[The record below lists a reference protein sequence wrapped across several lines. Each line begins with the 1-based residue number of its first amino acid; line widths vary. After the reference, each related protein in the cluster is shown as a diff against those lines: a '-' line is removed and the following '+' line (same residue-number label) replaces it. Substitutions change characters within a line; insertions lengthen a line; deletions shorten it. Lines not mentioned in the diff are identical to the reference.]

1 MCKLLPRLG
10 NDHKAPCLEKSC
22 AVATG
27 IEKEHRHT
35 CKRKFG
41 PKPAQEVKAHKPLLL
56 SELEECSGRA
66 GMHMAGGP
74 V

>member
-10 NDHKAPCLEKSC
+10 NDHKAPRLEKTC
-22 AVATG
+22 AVATD
-27 IEKEHRHT
+27 IEREHGHT
-35 CKRKFG
+35 SKKKFG
-41 PKPAQEVKAHKPLLL
+41 PKIAQEVKDDKLLL
-56 SELEECSGRA
+56 FSKLEECSGRA

>member
-1 MCKLLPRLG
+1 MTIKHLAWKKP
-10 NDHKAPCLEKSC
+10 H
-22 AVATG
+22 AVAAD
-27 IEKEHRHT
+27 IEKEHEHI

-41 PKPAQEVKAHKPLLL
+41 PKIAQEVKADKPLLL